1 MRNWPVLRWNACS
14 RCPEADGGYRRRRV
28 GSSGDRMMLRVIWLC
43 LLVLPA
49 AGMAADISVRTTRHG
64 ESFEVEATAQIDA
77 DVADA
82 WKVLTDYDRLAEF
95 IPGMLESRI
104 VSRKGS
110 SVVVDQRGETSLLFL
125 TFPMR
130 VRLAIEEQ
138 PYERIVS
145 NAISGNF
152 KELHGVYYLQA
163 RDAGM
168 RLRYEGKFTPDFGF
182 PPLLGTLIVRATV
195 ERRFSAMVNE
205 IEKSRRPQP
214 APVGK

>member
-1 MRNWPVLRWNACS
+1 MRNWLGLRWNACS
-14 RCPEADGGYRRRRV
+14 RCPDADGGYRRRRV
-28 GSSGDRMMLRVIWLC
+28 GSSRDWMKFPVLWLC

-49 AGMAADISVRTTRHG
+49 AGMAADISVQTTRHG
-64 ESFEVEATAQIDA
+64 DRFEVEATAQIDA

-104 VSRKGS
+104 VSRNGS

-145 NAISGNF
+145 TAISGNF
-152 KELHGVYYLQA
+152 KEMYGAYYLQA

-195 ERRFSAMVNE
+195 ERRFSAMVRE
-205 IEKSRRPQP
+205 IEKSRRTKP